1 MKKYDVVGVGLN
13 IIDLLFISPENVVAD
28 GKQFVEDFVMQG
40 GAPIGSA
47 VSAIARMGYKAAFA
61 ARMDNSALSSIARSE
76 LRSNNISDDLVITDS
91 KSKPAIAIVS
101 IDKKTSGRTVYIGMK
116 DYGFLRKKDIP
127 VEAIRNSK
135 LLMADSYDFDA
146 TEAALAAAAKCG
158 CRSLVDFEYSDKKRT
173 LKVIGMATDIVLPL
187 ECACRLS
194 GKKDAESALKALAKY
209 TDGQLVA
216 TDGKRGSWALV
227 QGGIYRQGIVPESA
241 SVDSTGCGDAFHAG
255 YGIGLI
261 EGWDLP
267 LRMECGAWLASLVI
281 TKLGGRTALPFKKD
295 IAKYA
300 RAGISKQLRA
310 KLLEISKRK

>member
-13 IIDLLFISPENVVAD
+13 IIDLLFISPENVVTD
-28 GKQFVEDFVMQG
+28 GKQFVEDLVMQG

-61 ARMDNSALSSIARSE
+61 ARMDGSILSSISRAEFRN
-76 LRSNNISDDLVITDS
+76 NNISEDLIISDS
-91 KSKPAIAIVS
+91 KSKPAIAIVA

-146 TEAALAAAAKCG
+146 TETALAAARKSG
-158 CRSLVDFEYSDKKRT
+158 CRSLVDFEYGDKKRT
-173 LKVIGMATDIVLPL
+173 LKLIGMATDIILPL

-194 GKKDAESALKALAKY
+194 GKKDAEGALKALSKH
-209 TDGQLVA
+209 TGGQLVV
-216 TDGKRGSWALV
+216 TDGKRGSWALTPD
-227 QGGIYRQGIVPESA
+227 GILHQPIVPESK

-255 YGIGLI
+255 YGVGLI

-267 LRMECGAWLASLVI
+267 LRMECGSWLASLVI
-281 TKLGGRTALPFKKD
+281 TKLGGRSALPFKKD
-295 IAKYA
+295 IAKFA

>member
-135 LLMADSYDFDA
+135 LLMADTKFEFGTDAEGKVYLIDEVLTPDSSRYWPADKYEVGKSQPSYDKQYVRDWL
-146 TEAALAAAAKCG
+146 E
-158 CRSLVDFEYSDKKRT
+158 T
-173 LKVIGMATDIVLPL
+173 LDWNKQAPGPVLPP
-187 ECACRLS
+187 EVVANTIACYSEALS
-194 GKKDAESALKALAKY
+194 
-209 TDGQLVA
+209 
-216 TDGKRGSWALV
+216 
-227 QGGIYRQGIVPESA
+227 
-241 SVDSTGCGDAFHAG
+241 
-255 YGIGLI
+255 
-261 EGWDLP
+261 
-267 LRMECGAWLASLVI
+267 
-281 TKLGGRTALPFKKD
+281 KLMK
-295 IAKYA
+295 
-300 RAGISKQLRA
+300 
-310 KLLEISKRK
+310 

>member
-158 CRSLVDFEYSDKKRT
+158 CRSLVDFEYGDKKRT
-173 LKVIGMATDIVLPL
+173 LKLIGMATDIVLPL

-194 GKKDAESALKALAKY
+194 GKKRR
-209 TDGQLVA
+209 
-216 TDGKRGSWALV
+216 GKRIEGS
-227 QGGIYRQGIVPESA
+227 GEIYRRTACRHRRQ
-241 SVDSTGCGDAFHAG
+241 T
-255 YGIGLI
+255 
-261 EGWDLP
+261 
-267 LRMECGAWLASLVI
+267 R
-281 TKLGGRTALPFKKD
+281 KLG
-295 IAKYA
+295 
-300 RAGISKQLRA
+300 AGSRRNIPPGDSPG
-310 KLLEISKRK
+310 KRKRGFDRMRRRFPRRIWHRLDRGLGFAAANGVRSVAGEPSNNKIGRAHRASF

>member
-116 DYGFLRKKDIP
+116 DYGFLRKKTFP
-127 VEAIRNSK
+127 
-135 LLMADSYDFDA
+135 
-146 TEAALAAAAKCG
+146 
-158 CRSLVDFEYSDKKRT
+158 
-173 LKVIGMATDIVLPL
+173 
-187 ECACRLS
+187 
-194 GKKDAESALKALAKY
+194 
-209 TDGQLVA
+209 
-216 TDGKRGSWALV
+216 
-227 QGGIYRQGIVPESA
+227 
-241 SVDSTGCGDAFHAG
+241 
-255 YGIGLI
+255 
-261 EGWDLP
+261 
-267 LRMECGAWLASLVI
+267 
-281 TKLGGRTALPFKKD
+281 
-295 IAKYA
+295 
-300 RAGISKQLRA
+300 
-310 KLLEISKRK
+310 